1 MRRLATI
8 VAMLGAAMALATAC
22 GSDDEPL
29 HGPPTATT
37 TAKPDAGCGDDCD
50 AGDSDVTQPDPCE
63 AATEPTTGCACE
75 TPGEQVYCGQAYA
88 KIGDQVVCGPGFMT
102 CAVDGRWG
110 ECIVNNAAKPP
121 PT

>member
-1 MRRLATI
+1 MRRLAAI
-8 VAMLGAAMALATAC
+8 SLLGGALATATAC

-29 HGPPTATT
+29 HGPPSATT
-37 TAKPDAGCGDDCD
+37 TTHSDAGCGDDCD
-50 AGDSDVTQPDPCE
+50 AGPDVVQPDPCE
-63 AATEPTTGCACE
+63 TATEPTAGCECE

-102 CAVDGRWG
+102 CEADSHWG
-110 ECIVNNAAKPP
+110 ECILNNAAKPP